1 MDRDDSFG
9 HDFRLA
15 DRGRARIAGDVGV
28 SSPAA
33 SPRTTTSVPFVP
45 DGNETRF
52 AGAAVQETSSEGKFV
67 GAMERRKRAVRPV
80 TIPLGLTERPPTVSV
95 VTGSWRMSTA
105 QTFIVTFVVASFV
118 TEPESS

>member
-15 DRGRARIAGDVGV
+15 DRGRARIAG
-28 SSPAA
+28 
-33 SPRTTTSVPFVP
+33 
-45 DGNETRF
+45 
-52 AGAAVQETSSEGKFV
+52 
-67 GAMERRKRAVRPV
+67 PV